1 MGINEDTEV
10 IPWRASITV
19 PKAKIVYIYN
29 QRAVN

>member
-19 PKAKIVYIYN
+19 PKAKIVYIY
-29 QRAVN
+29 RAVK